1 MAKKVKAVPVN
12 GIRYT
17 RNANG
22 RIISDGGYFS
32 RFAGK
37 AKPKAKGGKTGGGS
51 GGH

>member
-37 AKPKAKGGKTGGGS
+37 AKTKGGKTGGGS